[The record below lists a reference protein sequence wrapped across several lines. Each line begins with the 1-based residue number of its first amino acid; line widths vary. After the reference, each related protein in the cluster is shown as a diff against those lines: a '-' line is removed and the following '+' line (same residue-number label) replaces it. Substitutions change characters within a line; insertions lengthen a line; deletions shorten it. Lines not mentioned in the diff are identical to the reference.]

1 MHLKRT
7 GCPIHDVKAMLRA
20 VGLRPTRQRMALG
33 WMLFARGD
41 RHVTAEMLFD
51 EAAGAR
57 VPVSLATV
65 YNTLHQFTALGM
77 LREAQACIG
86 SHGIDNACILR
97 MDAVHMAFPD
107 STFDG
112 LMAAYVITAVPDYRL
127 LMAEMVRVC
136 KPGGRIVFVNHLS
149 NRSRLVAFGQRLLSP
164 ITQRLGWRTDISLED
179 VLAGTPLEVTRV
191 TTVAPFGLWY
201 LVECRNAKPA

>member
-1 MHLKRT
+1 MDLARLERIYDRYAKIYDRLF
-7 GCPIHDVKAMLRA
+7 GRVFDGPRKSA
-20 VGLRPTRQRMALG
+20 VQWL
-33 WMLFARGD
+33 
-41 RHVTAEMLFD
+41 
-51 EAAGAR
+51 GAR
-57 VPVSLATV
+57 PGERILEVGVGTGIALPMYGPGPFVVGVDFS
-65 YNTLHQFTALGM
+65 LGM

-97 MDAVHMAFPD
+97 MDAIHMAFPD

-112 LMAAYVITAVPDYRL
+112 LMAAYVITAVPDYQL

-136 KPGGRIVFVNHLS
+136 KPGGRIVFVNHLR
-149 NRSRLVAFGQRLLSP
+149 NRSRLVAVGQRLLSP

-179 VLAGTPLEVTRV
+179 VLAGTPLEVTRIA
-191 TTVAPFGLWY
+191 TVAPFGLWY

>member
-1 MHLKRT
+1 LDLARLERIYDRYAKIYDRLF
-7 GCPIHDVKAMLRA
+7 GRVFDAPRKSA
-20 VGLRPTRQRMALG
+20 VQWL
-33 WMLFARGD
+33 
-41 RHVTAEMLFD
+41 
-51 EAAGAR
+51 GAR
-57 VPVSLATV
+57 PGERILEVGVGTGIALPMYGPGPFVVGVDFS
-65 YNTLHQFTALGM
+65 LGM

-97 MDAVHMAFPD
+97 MDAIHMAFPD

-112 LMAAYVITAVPDYRL
+112 LMATYVITAVPDYRL

-179 VLAGTPLEVTRV
+179 VLAGTPLEVTRI

>member
-1 MHLKRT
+1 LDLARLERIYDRYAKIYDRLF
-7 GCPIHDVKAMLRA
+7 GRVFDGPRKSA
-20 VGLRPTRQRMALG
+20 VQWL
-33 WMLFARGD
+33 
-41 RHVTAEMLFD
+41 
-51 EAAGAR
+51 GAR
-57 VPVSLATV
+57 PGERILEVGVGTGIALPMYGPGPFVVGVDFS
-65 YNTLHQFTALGM
+65 LGM

-97 MDAVHMAFPD
+97 MDAIHMAFPD

-112 LMAAYVITAVPDYRL
+112 LMAAYVITAVPDYQL

-136 KPGGRIVFVNHLS
+136 KPGGRIVFVNHLR

-179 VLAGTPLEVTRV
+179 VLAGTPLEVTRIA
-191 TTVAPFGLWY
+191 TVAPFGLWY

>member
-1 MHLKRT
+1 MDLARLERIYDRYAKIYDRLF
-7 GCPIHDVKAMLRA
+7 GRVFDGPRKSA
-20 VGLRPTRQRMALG
+20 VQWL
-33 WMLFARGD
+33 
-41 RHVTAEMLFD
+41 
-51 EAAGAR
+51 GAR
-57 VPVSLATV
+57 PGERILEVGVGTGIALPMYGPGPFVVGVDFS
-65 YNTLHQFTALGM
+65 LGM

-97 MDAVHMAFPD
+97 MDAIHMAFPD

-112 LMAAYVITAVPDYRL
+112 LMAAYVITAVPDYQL

-136 KPGGRIVFVNHLS
+136 KPGGRIVFVNHLR

-179 VLAGTPLEVTRV
+179 VLAGTPLEVTRIA
-191 TTVAPFGLWY
+191 TVAPFGLWY

>member
-1 MHLKRT
+1 LDLARLERIYDRYAKIYDRLF
-7 GCPIHDVKAMLRA
+7 GRVFDGPRKSA
-20 VGLRPTRQRMALG
+20 VQWL
-33 WMLFARGD
+33 
-41 RHVTAEMLFD
+41 
-51 EAAGAR
+51 GAR
-57 VPVSLATV
+57 PGERILEVGVGTGIALPMYGPGPFVVGVDFS
-65 YNTLHQFTALGM
+65 LGM

-97 MDAVHMAFPD
+97 MDALHMAFPD

-112 LMAAYVITAVPDYRL
+112 LMAAYVITAVPDYQL

-136 KPGGRIVFVNHLS
+136 KPGGRIVFVNHLR

-179 VLAGTPLEVTRV
+179 VLAGTPLEVTRIA
-191 TTVAPFGLWY
+191 TVAPFGLWY